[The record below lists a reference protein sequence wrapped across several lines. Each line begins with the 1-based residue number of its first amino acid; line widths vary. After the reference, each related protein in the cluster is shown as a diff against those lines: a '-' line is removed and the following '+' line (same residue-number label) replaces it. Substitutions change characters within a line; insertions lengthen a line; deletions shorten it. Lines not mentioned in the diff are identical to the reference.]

1 MLLCDLGWVKKPHP
15 KSSYKLILKSLE
27 FSYLCRPDVFML
39 LTDPND
45 ELALLTLPF
54 L

>member
-1 MLLCDLGWVKKPHP
+1 MLLCDLGWVEMTHP
-15 KSSYKLILKSLE
+15 KSCYKLILRRLE

-45 ELALLTLPF
+45 EVALLTFPVL
-54 L
+54 

>member
-1 MLLCDLGWVKKPHP
+1 MLHDLGWVILTHP
-15 KSSYKLILKSLE
+15 KLSYMLIIRSLE

-45 ELALLTLPF
+45 EGTLLTLPV

>member
-1 MLLCDLGWVKKPHP
+1 MTYLKLRYML
-15 KSSYKLILKSLE
+15 IIRSLE
-27 FSYLCRPDVFML
+27 FSYLCRLDVFML

-45 ELALLTLPF
+45 EGTLLTLPV

>member
-1 MLLCDLGWVKKPHP
+1 MLLYDLGWDFLTHP

-27 FSYLCRPDVFML
+27 FSYLWRPNVFML

-45 ELALLTLPF
+45 EVALLFFPVL
-54 L
+54 